1 MLIAL
6 LYVLCIIFCIAFV
19 TLTHAALNFVFDGN
33 YMILQALLE
42 LCMDAVFGLMAGRF
56 LGRKLLYINLKNTYK
71 NKNQKKKEK

>member
-1 MLIAL
+1 
-6 LYVLCIIFCIAFV
+6 
-19 TLTHAALNFVFDGN
+19 VFDGN

-42 LCMDAVFGLMAGRF
+42 LCMDAVFGLMTGRF